1 MIVQTRDLVSA
12 AVLDTVLLVLTPV
25 NDPPVLR
32 VPNFPMRQGESSIVS
47 LPIFTEDPDDPLE
60 SLVWEGSGDEN
71 ISVTVDSTGKAT
83 IQPAP
88 TWYGGG
94 QIHFQVTDPAGATDA
109 TTIQL
114 TILRVNQAPTL
125 GTLSDTTTAKGITLA
140 LDLPPLASGPGRCS
154 GNPDLNDC
162 RNPPGSGLDRRRP
175 AELSR
180 HLPVLRLMWKP

>member
-25 NDPPVLR
+25 NDLPVLR

-83 IQPAP
+83 I
-88 TWYGGG
+88 
-94 QIHFQVTDPAGATDA
+94 
-109 TTIQL
+109 
-114 TILRVNQAPTL
+114 
-125 GTLSDTTTAKGITLA
+125 
-140 LDLPPLASGPGRCS
+140 
-154 GNPDLNDC
+154 
-162 RNPPGSGLDRRRP
+162 
-175 AELSR
+175 
-180 HLPVLRLMWKP
+180 